1 MTGIRG
7 TNKDDY
13 CSANMTHN
21 NKIVLLFLSLSLMSS
36 CSPPRGDKM
45 DSCHYVPLRTT
56 EEVTD
61 LTPFVSNLDLIKV
74 GAGDDG
80 LPGISK
86 ILFSEPLVLLSGGV
100 VYSAS
105 SDFKDITRV
114 GNVGRGPGEY
124 LSIKDIAINSL
135 GDEIWCMDVLN
146 SVLRYD
152 LMSLGYLGRIDFQK
166 NAREYARAMIP
177 QKNNSVALYTPNPDG
192 NIPQGNKTFYCISI
206 FNSSGREVD
215 QKLSWT
221 QYNVMAGFSNPVSV
235 VGQGKYVL
243 SPESSNVAY
252 VFDDEGVNQLI
263 VFDFGSKWIPSNYLN
278 PRNGDPIKK
287 IGDIFEM
294 DCFKL
299 ISSIYF
305 PGDNLYFHAY
315 GKDSSSWNFY
325 LSKDGS
331 HGIRWRSIG
340 SSSPP
345 ISAIA
350 SEGEY
355 LYFPYEDYGL
365 VEKEEDPLK
374 QYVIQTLGSPEN
386 KGSSYLIKIKLNVD

>member
-105 SDFKDITRV
+105 SDFKDITKV

-192 NIPQGNKTFYCISI
+192 NI
-206 FNSSGREVD
+206 
-215 QKLSWT
+215 
-221 QYNVMAGFSNPVSV
+221 
-235 VGQGKYVL
+235 
-243 SPESSNVAY
+243 
-252 VFDDEGVNQLI
+252 
-263 VFDFGSKWIPSNYLN
+263 
-278 PRNGDPIKK
+278 
-287 IGDIFEM
+287 
-294 DCFKL
+294 
-299 ISSIYF
+299 
-305 PGDNLYFHAY
+305 H
-315 GKDSSSWNFY
+315 
-325 LSKDGS
+325 
-331 HGIRWRSIG
+331 
-340 SSSPP
+340 
-345 ISAIA
+345 
-350 SEGEY
+350 
-355 LYFPYEDYGL
+355 
-365 VEKEEDPLK
+365 
-374 QYVIQTLGSPEN
+374 
-386 KGSSYLIKIKLNVD
+386 